1 MLLVS
6 RARQIG
12 LTANQQLWLEAMDLY
27 GKPTPKPKPM
37 RIRGKGFTFVVIDD
51 VQAHFRHPGRRL
63 AASAARRC
71 RPALRRAAVLL
82 REGS

>member
-1 MLLVS
+1 MLVVS
-6 RARQIG
+6 RARQTG
-12 LTANQQLWLEAMDLY
+12 LFAYQQLWLEAMDIY
-27 GKPTPKPKPM
+27 GKPKSM